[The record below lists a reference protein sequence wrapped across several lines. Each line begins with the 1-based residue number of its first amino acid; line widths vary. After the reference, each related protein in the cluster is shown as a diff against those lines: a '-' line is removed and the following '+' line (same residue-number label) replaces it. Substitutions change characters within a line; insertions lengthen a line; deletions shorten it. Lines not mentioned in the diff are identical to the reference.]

1 MFFLVYISSAIKQ
14 FSPCELVELLAT
26 GDENDTALG
35 VTGMLLYRM
44 ATSCRC
50 WRGRTVVRALYSR
63 NGRDPRRG
71 LLTLA
76 RGRSA
81 ERRFQDW
88 SMGFRNLQAA
98 DAQATPGY
106 SEFLDTPLTPQ
117 EFHPIRH
124 AVDGRQPQSTPDV
137 AHCRSDRLAETE
149 PMRRWIPCRSAR
161 AIDQKSAAQQRH
173 QQDVVFDAV
182 EDACPP
188 LAALDRKAF
197 LLIRLNRRAG
207 RGEDPFVIFGV
218 TGDLAHRLVIP
229 ALYNLAA
236 NDLLP
241 ENFCIV
247 GIARKGMS
255 SEGLTESLTKGL
267 YQFATRKVDDA
278 LAKRLLACV
287 TCIEADPKD
296 PASFDRLRDQLDKI
310 EAARKTGGNRLFYL
324 ATPPTGFLPISKELG
339 RTGMLTENGAWRRLV
354 VEKPFGT
361 DLASAKALNGELLK
375 LMDEH
380 QIYRIDHYLGKETV
394 QNILVLRF
402 ANGMFEPI
410 WNRNHIDHIQI
421 TVDEKLGVGHRGN
434 FYDQTG
440 ALRDMVPNHLFQL
453 LSLVAME
460 PPAKFDAHSVRTEKA
475 EVLAA
480 IQTQSEEEALR
491 NSVRGQYRAGKIGD
505 TEIDDYRKTTDV
517 KPGSNTETY
526 AALKLTIDNWRWA
539 GVPFYLRTGKAL
551 GVKRTEIAIK
561 FKQAPFA
568 MFRETPVDRLSQN
581 FLIIS
586 TEPTEG
592 IALQFNT
599 KVPGPAISIDGVEMK
614 FRYKDYFQ
622 AEPSTGYET
631 LIYDCMI
638 GDNILFQRADSVEA
652 GWQAVQPFLD
662 AWKKAGGKGLK
673 IYEPGS
679 EGPEEAN
686 DLLERDGKNWRKL
699 T

>member
-1 MFFLVYISSAIKQ
+1 MIVSQAKRKKSE
-14 FSPCELVELLAT
+14 PC
-26 GDENDTALG
+26 
-35 VTGMLLYRM
+35 
-44 ATSCRC
+44 S
-50 WRGRTVVRALYSR
+50 
-63 NGRDPRRG
+63 
-71 LLTLA
+71 
-76 RGRSA
+76 
-81 ERRFQDW
+81 
-88 SMGFRNLQAA
+88 
-98 DAQATPGY
+98 
-106 SEFLDTPLTPQ
+106 
-117 EFHPIRH
+117 
-124 AVDGRQPQSTPDV
+124 
-137 AHCRSDRLAETE
+137 
-149 PMRRWIPCRSAR
+149 
-161 AIDQKSAAQQRH
+161 
-173 QQDVVFDAV
+173 
-182 EDACPP
+182 
-188 LAALDRKAF
+188 
-197 LLIRLNRRAG
+197 
-207 RGEDPFVIFGV
+207 FVIFGV
-218 TGDLAHRLVIP
+218 TGDLAHRLVVP

-241 ENFCIV
+241 DNFCIV
-247 GIARKGMS
+247 GVARKGMS
-255 SEGLTESLTKGL
+255 NEELTDSLMKSL
-267 YQFATRKVDDA
+267 HQFATQKVDDA
-278 LAKRLLACV
+278 LARRLLACV

-296 PASFDRLRDQLDKI
+296 PASFETMRDQLDKL

-324 ATPPTGFLPISKELG
+324 ATPPNGFLPISKELG
-339 RTGMLTENGAWRRLV
+339 RTGMLTENGSWRRLV

-361 DLASAKALNGELLK
+361 DLASAKALNDELLK
-375 LMDEH
+375 IVEEQ

-421 TVDEKLGVGHRGN
+421 TVDEKLGVGHRGS
-434 FYDQTG
+434 FYDATG

-460 PPAKFDAHSVRTEKA
+460 PPAKFDAHAVRSEKA
-475 EVLAA
+475 DVLAA
-480 IQTQSEEEALR
+480 IQTQSEQEALQ
-491 NSVRGQYRAGKIGD
+491 NSVRGQYRAGKVGD
-505 TEIDDYRKTTDV
+505 IEIDDYRRTEDV
-517 KPGSNTETY
+517 KPSSTTETY

-568 MFRETPVDRLSQN
+568 MFRDTPVDRLSQN

-599 KVPGPAISIDGVEMK
+599 KVPGPAIEIDGVEMK
-614 FRYKDYFQ
+614 FLYKDYFK

-662 AWKKAGGKGLK
+662 AWKNAGGKGLK

-686 DLLERDGKNWRKL
+686 DLMERDGRSWRKL
-699 T
+699 G